1 MPSRLDGQT
10 IIVSGA
16 TRGIGEAIV
25 RGIVACGGNAVF
37 GGRDASSG
45 QTIASDLGR
54 SACFMEFDAANEAS
68 WCSLVR
74 HATEQFGTING
85 LVNCAG
91 VHYFSPFDGLD
102 MDAVN
107 NVIAI
112 NQISFLIGIK
122 HVVPALRSA
131 GGGSI
136 VNIGSIGAT
145 RGFAGLSAY
154 CSTKAAIG
162 AITRSAALEL
172 AADRIRVNTVN
183 PGPVATKMLD
193 DAIGPDALKVAAEKT
208 PMGRAG
214 RPEEIAWPVIF
225 LLSDDST
232 FVTGAALA
240 VDGGQAL

>member
-45 QTIASDLGR
+45 ESIANDLGS
-54 SACFMEFDAANEAS
+54 SACFMKFDATIEAS
-68 WCSLVR
+68 WSTIVQQ
-74 HATEQFGTING
+74 ANEQFGAING

-102 MDAVN
+102 LDAIN
-107 NVIAI
+107 KVIAI

-136 VNIGSIGAT
+136 VNIGSVGAT
-145 RGFAGLSAY
+145 RGFAGLSVY
-154 CSTKAAIG
+154 CSTKAAVG
-162 AITRSAALEL
+162 AITRSAALEF

-214 RPEEIAWPVIF
+214 QPDEIAWPVIF
-225 LLSDDST
+225 LLSGDSS
-232 FVTGAALA
+232 FVTGASLA